1 MNYVLVDKK
10 QLDEQGVFP
19 FAELLPDG
27 RAILPLNALKT
38 ITGLTGIDVVDSDRV
53 KELQAEAP
61 PGEEHP
67 IDPVNPPAEENESDK
82 PIENEPE
89 KEVVNE

>member
-10 QLDEQGVFP
+10 QLDEKGIFS
-19 FAELLPDG
+19 FSELLPDG
-27 RAILPLNALKT
+27 RVILSLNALKT

-61 PGEEHP
+61 LAEVPP
-67 IDPVNPPAEENESDK
+67 VDPVNPPADEPESDK
-82 PIENEPE
+82 PIENETG
-89 KEVVNE
+89 KEEENG

>member
-10 QLDEQGVFP
+10 QLDEKDVFP

-27 RAILPLNALKT
+27 RAILSLSALKT
-38 ITGLTGIDVVDSDRV
+38 VTGLIGIDIVDSDRV

-61 PGEEHP
+61 PGEGLP
-67 IDPVNPPAEENESDK
+67 VDPVIPPAEENKSDK
-82 PIENEPE
+82 PIEKEPE
-89 KEVVNE
+89 EEVVNE